1 KFIFKKKI
9 NSYFIKPYYVI
20 KQLEGIE
27 EGGGSNMSES
37 DRMPDQFKQGKIIT
51 FEDKHILEYKDDEDD
66 CDQLNAKIHLNK
78 INLGSENN
86 RKNDDFRENK
96 SQDKFKFKRT
106 KIKVIKKNLRKETN
120 FELANDEEKNSS
132 SSVNNNDIDNNTE
145 LTNFNTNFLT
155 NSNSIFDDTDIFY
168 NRLKIQKKRKTLENT
183 KNEFEFQYNNKLNS
197 TNEENINN
205 SESSIYLSLETEFC
219 RKIDNSSTNDQI
231 NDSISNN
238 AITKTEIES
247 LYSNSLNKDN
257 LNELQNTVL
266 KQESSNDNNRQKT
279 SKNTEETRVSDEKTQ
294 NNLNNNILYEE
305 PLDFG
310 ISSTLEL
317 LKKRGNISSS
327 NKKDPITS
335 NNNEFGQKNENY
347 STDSALNS
355 ESDFQVS
362 ILHTDDNGNIL
373 NPKEAFKR
381 LCWKFHGQKVNKNKI
396 EKMLRNHLR
405 NKT

>member
-1 KFIFKKKI
+1 
-9 NSYFIKPYYVI
+9 
-20 KQLEGIE
+20 
-27 EGGGSNMSES
+27 MSES
-37 DRMPDQFKQGKIIT
+37 DRILDQFKHGKIIT
-51 FEDKHILEYKDDEDD
+51 FEDKHILEYKDNEDD
-66 CDQLNAKIHLNK
+66 CNQLNAKIHLNK
-78 INLGSENN
+78 INLGSEDN

-96 SQDKFKFKRT
+96 SQNKFKFKRT

-132 SSVNNNDIDNNTE
+132 SSVNNNDVDNNTE

-183 KNEFEFQYNNKLNS
+183 KSEFEFQYNNKLNS

-219 RKIDNSSTNDQI
+219 RKIDNSSINDQI

-238 AITKTEIES
+238 AITKTEIET

-257 LNELQNTVL
+257 LNELQNTIL
-266 KQESSNDNNRQKT
+266 KQENSNDNNGQKS
-279 SKNTEETRVSDEKTQ
+279 SKNTEVTRVSDEKTQ

-355 ESDFQVS
+355 ELDFQVS